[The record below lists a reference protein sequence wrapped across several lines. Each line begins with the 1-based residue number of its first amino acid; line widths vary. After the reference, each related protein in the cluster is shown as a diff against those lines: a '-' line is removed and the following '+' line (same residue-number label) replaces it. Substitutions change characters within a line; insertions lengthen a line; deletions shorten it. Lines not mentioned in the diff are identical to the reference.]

1 MYVTQRGHRAVHRRP
16 EGSAPAMVAVFV
28 ARAVVGAPAPPPAPG
43 AAARRAGGEEPRRTF
58 EQVAVVVAG
67 SVVAPQLTPELLA
80 GDASAAAQLGRAVD
94 RLRSTG
100 TVDSVTVRDD
110 QGAVLWTD
118 AAATGAP
125 LRRGQPTAPPG
136 GTPGGGP
143 ATPGGPPAG
152 PPGAPP
158 RARGTA

>member
-16 EGSAPAMVAVFV
+16 EGSATAMVAVFV
-28 ARAVVGAPAPPPAPG
+28 VLAVVV
-43 AAARRAGGEEPRRTF
+43 AAALALATGAVARRTGAEETRRTF

-125 LRRGQPTAPPG
+125 LRPDQLTALQDG
-136 GTPGGGP
+136 
-143 ATPGGPPAG
+143 
-152 PPGAPP
+152 
-158 RARGTA
+158 